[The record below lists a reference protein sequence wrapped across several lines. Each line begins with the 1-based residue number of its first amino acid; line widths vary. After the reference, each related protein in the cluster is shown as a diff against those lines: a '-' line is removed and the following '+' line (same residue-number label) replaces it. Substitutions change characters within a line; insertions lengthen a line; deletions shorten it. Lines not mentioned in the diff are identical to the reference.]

1 MISRKIYKN
10 RKRIIVRLAY
20 VMLAAV
26 SVGLIAAGLIQMAA
40 SAPTPALI
48 AMSGVTSLTFLH
60 HDISLMMGADR
71 RGDGR

>member
-10 RKRIIVRLAY
+10 RKRIVVRLTY
-20 VMLAAV
+20 VMLAAA
-26 SVGLIAAGLIQMAA
+26 SVGLIVYGLFQMAA
-40 SAPTPALI
+40 RAPTPALI

-60 HDISLMMGADR
+60 HDISLMRGSDR